1 MSALLEAKDLKKY
14 FKTPK
19 GMLHAVDGVS
29 FTSEEGETLGIV
41 GESGCG
47 KSTLG
52 RMMVQLHESTSGQI
66 FYKGRDVTNL
76 SRKELKAFRSDMQMI
91 FQDPFSSLNPRMTV
105 YDTIAEP
112 LRNYK
117 DATEGKSIE
126 ECVKKLMDTVFN
138 ELVLAGI
145 MMGPEEFTI
154 MWICLTFGP
163 SGISALLG
171 ANPIASITMAVLG
184 CVVPLLFINF
194 KKGKR
199 RKAFEAQLSDALMVI
214 CNCLRSG
221 LSFQQAIETIA
232 KDMPAPI
239 GVEFSRVCSEIQ
251 YGETLETALNNMA
264 NRIKSSDLLIAVSAV
279 SIQRQTGGNL
289 SKILDTISV
298 TIKDRLKI
306 KSEIS
311 ALTAQGRTSGMIIGA
326 LPIVVAGMLMIIASD
341 YMSMFFT
348 TKVGRIMLVV
358 AAVMEVLGFFAIR
371 KVVSIEY

>member
-1 MSALLEAKDLKKY
+1 MTGLQISLFVLVISVSIAAFFILTSIYGGATRERRAVEQRIVKINVNPKEIGKQIKDKR
-14 FKTPK
+14 
-19 GMLHAVDGVS
+19 D
-29 FTSEEGETLGIV
+29 ERRRRIET
-41 GESGCG
+41 
-47 KSTLG
+47 KA
-52 RMMVQLHESTSGQI
+52 RSGQ
-66 FYKGRDVTNL
+66 
-76 SRKELKAFRSDMQMI
+76 
-91 FQDPFSSLNPRMTV
+91 SLR
-105 YDTIAEP
+105 
-112 LRNYK
+112 R
-117 DATEGKSIE
+117 
-126 ECVKKLMDTVFN
+126 KKLMDTVFN

>member
-1 MSALLEAKDLKKY
+1 MNGLQISLLFLVLSVTVAVFFVFSSIYAAATRERRAIESRILKIGVNPKEIGKQIKDKR
-14 FKTPK
+14 
-19 GMLHAVDGVS
+19 
-29 FTSEEGETLGIV
+29 EERRRRLD
-41 GESGCG
+41 S
-47 KSTLG
+47 KA
-52 RMMVQLHESTSGQI
+52 RSGQ
-66 FYKGRDVTNL
+66 
-76 SRKELKAFRSDMQMI
+76 
-91 FQDPFSSLNPRMTV
+91 SLR
-105 YDTIAEP
+105 
-112 LRNYK
+112 R
-117 DATEGKSIE
+117 
-126 ECVKKLMDTVFN
+126 KKLMDTVFN
-138 ELVLAGI
+138 ELVLAGV

-171 ANPIASITMAVLG
+171 ANPIASITMAILG
-184 CVVPLLFINF
+184 CVLPLLFINI

-199 RKAFEAQLSDALMVI
+199 RKAFEGQLSDALMVI

-239 GVEFSRVCSEIQ
+239 GVEFSRVCSEVQ
-251 YGETLETALNNMA
+251 YGETLETALNNMVD
-264 NRIKSSDLLIAVSAV
+264 RIKSSDLLIAVSAV

-289 SKILDTISV
+289 SRILDTISV

-311 ALTAQGRTSGMIIGA
+311 ALTAQGRTSGMIIGG
-326 LPIVVAGMLMIIASD
+326 LPIVIAGMLMIIAPD

-358 AAVMEVLGFFAIR
+358 AAVMEVIGFFAIR
-371 KVVSIEY
+371 KVVTIEY